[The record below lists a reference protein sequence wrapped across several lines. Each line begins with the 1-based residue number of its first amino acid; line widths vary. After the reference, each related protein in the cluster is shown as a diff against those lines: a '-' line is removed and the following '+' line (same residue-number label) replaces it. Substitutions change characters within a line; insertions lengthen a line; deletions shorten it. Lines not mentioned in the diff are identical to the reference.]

1 MEDKEKIHYISLKEA
16 NEIDTSKLA
25 YLTLNDGTVLLVNN
39 DSNKNNSQKNIII
52 DDLQFEEI
60 NNSEGEESEQNNEEE
75 KQQNQEDNE
84 EQIQSE
90 YRHYIQNNN
99 EELNYSSQGQS
110 KYNQE
115 IFENKPY
122 LCNCNNNN
130 KQIISSNTEN
140 NYNNLID
147 EQEPKNYKYKIIE
160 AIPVKFCYIE
170 DAHLVNQNTNN
181 QTNSKQHYN
190 NNTYV
195 VEISKRDTFSNY
207 QITQSSRNSNEE
219 NMNIFKINKEL
230 KCNCPLG
237 KRQFSKKEEN
247 KNNEFRCNCLKRDGQ
262 MECCCPIGNPKMRE
276 IMNIASPEVAQ
287 QYYKIKGYHG
297 YKNK

>member
-1 MEDKEKIHYISLKEA
+1 MEDKEKIHYISQKEA

-122 LCNCNNNN
+122 LCNCNNNK

-147 EQEPKNYKYKIIE
+147 KQEQKNYKYEIIE

-170 DAHLVNQNTNN
+170 DAHIVNQNTNN
-181 QTNSKQHYN
+181 QINSQHYN
-190 NNTYV
+190 NNTCV
-195 VEISKRDTFSNY
+195 VERSKRDTFSNY

-247 KNNEFRCNCLKRDGQ
+247 KNNEFRCNCPKREGQ
-262 MECCCPIGNPKMRE
+262 MECCCPIGNPKMRK

-287 QYYKIKGYHG
+287 EYYKIKGYHG

>member
-1 MEDKEKIHYISLKEA
+1 MEDNEKIHYISQKEA
-16 NEIDTSKLA
+16 NEIDISKLA
-25 YLTLNDGTVLLVNN
+25 YLTLNYGTVLLVNN
-39 DSNKNNSQKNIII
+39 DSNQNTPQKNIII

-60 NNSEGEESEQNNEEE
+60 NNLEGEEYDQNDEED
-75 KQQNQEDNE
+75 KQQNQEDNDK

-110 KYNQE
+110 KNNQE
-115 IFENKPY
+115 ILENKNF
-122 LCNCNNNN
+122 LCNCNIN
-130 KQIISSNTEN
+130 KRIINSNTEN
-140 NYNNLID
+140 NYNYLIN
-147 EQEPKNYKYKIIE
+147 EQDPKNYKYKIIE

-181 QTNSKQHYN
+181 QINSNQYN
-190 NNTYV
+190 NIYV
-195 VEISKRDTFSNY
+195 VERSKRDTFSNY

-237 KRQFSKKEEN
+237 KRQFSRKEEI
-247 KNNEFRCNCLKRDGQ
+247 KNNELRCNCLKRDGQ

>member
-1 MEDKEKIHYISLKEA
+1 MEDNEKIHYISQKEA
-16 NEIDTSKLA
+16 NEIDISKLA

-39 DSNKNNSQKNIII
+39 DSNQNTSQKNIII

-60 NNSEGEESEQNNEEE
+60 NNLEGEEYDQNDEED
-75 KQQNQEDNE
+75 KQQNQEDNDK

-110 KYNQE
+110 KNNQE
-115 IFENKPY
+115 ILENKNF
-122 LCNCNNNN
+122 LCNCNIN
-130 KQIISSNTEN
+130 KRIINSNTEN
-140 NYNNLID
+140 NYNYLIN
-147 EQEPKNYKYKIIE
+147 EQDPKNYKYKIIE

-181 QTNSKQHYN
+181 QINSNQYN
-190 NNTYV
+190 NIYV
-195 VEISKRDTFSNY
+195 VERSKRDTFSNY

-237 KRQFSKKEEN
+237 KRQFSRKEEI
-247 KNNEFRCNCLKRDGQ
+247 KNNELRCNCLKRDGQ

>member
-1 MEDKEKIHYISLKEA
+1 MEDKEKIHYISQKEA

-115 IFENKPY
+115 IFENKSFLY
-122 LCNCNNNN
+122 NCIN
-130 KQIISSNTEN
+130 KRIISSNTDN

-147 EQEPKNYKYKIIE
+147 YQETKNYKYKIIE

-181 QTNSKQHYN
+181 QTNSQHYN

-195 VEISKRDTFSNY
+195 VERSKRDTFSNY

-237 KRQFSKKEEN
+237 KRQSSKKEEN
-247 KNNEFRCNCLKRDGQ
+247 KNNEFRCNCPKREGQ

>member
-1 MEDKEKIHYISLKEA
+1 MEDNEKIHYISQKEA
-16 NEIDTSKLA
+16 NEIDISKLA

-147 EQEPKNYKYKIIE
+147 KQEPKNYKYKIIE

-181 QTNSKQHYN
+181 QTNSQHYN

-195 VEISKRDTFSNY
+195 VERSKRDTFSNY

-237 KRQFSKKEEN
+237 KRQFSKKEEI
-247 KNNEFRCNCLKRDGQ
+247 KNNEFKCNCPKREGQ

>member
-1 MEDKEKIHYISLKEA
+1 MEDKEKIHYISQKEA

-115 IFENKPY
+115 IFENKSFLY
-122 LCNCNNNN
+122 NCIN
-130 KQIISSNTEN
+130 KRIISSNTDN

-147 EQEPKNYKYKIIE
+147 YQETKNYKYKIIE

-181 QTNSKQHYN
+181 QTNSQYYN

-195 VEISKRDTFSNY
+195 VERSKRDTFSNY

-237 KRQFSKKEEN
+237 KRQSSKKEEN
-247 KNNEFRCNCLKRDGQ
+247 KNNEFRCNCPKREGQ

-276 IMNIASPEVAQ
+276 IMNIASPEVAHK
-287 QYYKIKGYHG
+287 YYKIKGYHG

>member
-1 MEDKEKIHYISLKEA
+1 MEDKEKIHYISQKEA

-122 LCNCNNNN
+122 LCNCNNN

-147 EQEPKNYKYKIIE
+147 KQDPKNYKYKIIE

-181 QTNSKQHYN
+181 QINSNQYN
-190 NNTYV
+190 NIYV
-195 VEISKRDTFSNY
+195 VERSKRDTFSNY

-237 KRQFSKKEEN
+237 KRQSSKKEEN
-247 KNNEFRCNCLKRDGQ
+247 KNNEFRCNCPKREGQ